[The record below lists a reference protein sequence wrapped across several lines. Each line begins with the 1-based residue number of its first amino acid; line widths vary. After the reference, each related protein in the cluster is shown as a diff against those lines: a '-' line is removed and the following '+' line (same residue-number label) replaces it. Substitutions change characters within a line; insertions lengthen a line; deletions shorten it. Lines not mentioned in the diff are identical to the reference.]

1 MAALPGALE
10 QVAAELRGGGTV
22 AAGAST
28 LARSDGPLAPDLR
41 RVRARTDLGVGL
53 ADALAAW
60 PAERPVAGVRAA
72 AGALAVASS
81 MGGRAADAIDG
92 LAQSLRDRLG
102 AAAEAG
108 ALSAQAR
115 LSAIV
120 VGAAPVAYLAFSTA
134 LDPRRPRR
142 WSPRRR
148 AGCASCSGS
157 ARSARRVWMHRIV
170 RVRP

>member
-1 MAALPGALE
+1 
-10 QVAAELRGGGTV
+10 V
-22 AAGAST
+22 ST
-28 LARSDGPLAPDLR
+28 LARSGGPLSADLG
-41 RVRARTDLGVGL
+41 RVRARADLGVGL

-60 PAERPVAGVRAA
+60 PAERDVDGVRAA
-72 AGALAVASS
+72 AGALSVASS

-115 LSAIV
+115 LSALV
-120 VGAAPVAYLAFSTA
+120 VGAAPVGYLAFSSAVDPASTA
-134 LDPRRPRR
+134 TLVTTTPGRVCLVLGL
-142 WSPRRR
+142 
-148 AGCASCSGS
+148 GCEALG
-157 ARSARRVWMHRIV
+157 AWWMHRIV